1 MVRGLFSWLGTLLP
15 LVVLSVNVITIS
27 VIFKLYCLKM
37 AIDDYMINCGNA
49 IVMTYIYMCSEH

>member
-37 AIDDYMINCGNA
+37 TIDDYMINCGNA